1 MKFNNNDG
9 IIKYPLDEILKRIG
23 YFEKRE
29 KSSRNYK
36 TLTNDQDDTVVISCQ
51 ANGHYLYFNPN
62 DDKDRGNI
70 YNFAKNRGLM
80 VQDLIGKNANE
91 LKSEIK
97 PRSFTNTVDNKII
110 ENFNKLNKTDKNSW
124 LKIN

>member
-36 TLTNDQDDTVVISCQ
+36 TLTNDKEDTIVISLQ
-51 ANGHYLYFNPN
+51 SNGHYLYFNT
-62 DDKDRGNI
+62 K
-70 YNFAKNRGLM
+70 
-80 VQDLIGKNANE
+80 
-91 LKSEIK
+91 
-97 PRSFTNTVDNKII
+97 
-110 ENFNKLNKTDKNSW
+110 
-124 LKIN
+124 